1 MEAPGYWDNPEK
13 AQQGMI
19 ILKGLKD
26 EVETYEGLTTSYED
40 IETLLEM
47 GYEEADESLIPE
59 VQAEMD
65 DFGSGYSS
73 LHMLKEVPVDRI
85 KLDLYFLT
93 ETGDQKRGS
102 NIIKHMIQ
110 MARSLEM
117 DIIAEGVEKTEQAEF
132 LIENGCYEMQGFYF
146 YKPMPVQEFEKL
158 NENYKVKNEMNCT

>member
-1 MEAPGYWDNPEK
+1 M
-13 AQQGMI
+13 
-19 ILKGLKD
+19 L
-26 EVETYEGLTTSYED
+26 ED
-40 IETLLEM
+40 R
-47 GYEEADESLIPE
+47 DIPE
-59 VQAEMD
+59 HFNSLTRKYGLSPDQLRIEITETAYVENPDLLICTTKELREFGFQVEMD